1 MLSVALRKKYLM
13 IIKPK
18 KITKPFNQY
27 LYDFFSTNLVI
38 KYTAVTSAT
47 NKTRLIPS
55 PDPPTC
61 HASLTGG

>member
-1 MLSVALRKKYLM
+1 M